1 MKKNQFTLI
10 IESLSKLTHN
20 QKRLLHHHVVED
32 LKRGD
37 TDNLINECKGD
48 DVICPH
54 CGHDEIGKWLWLLAY
69 SVLNA
74 ETRHAGKPSMR

>member
-54 CGHDEIGKWLWLLAY
+54 CG
-69 SVLNA
+69 
-74 ETRHAGKPSMR
+74 